1 MINYLTEKNTDRKH
15 DKDTNNY
22 LSPRM
27 FVTTTSNTGQNTP
40 GKYSRAISHARTN
53 LTNRECNDVYEEM
66 FRRINDLNQR
76 YFIKNFEL
84 KKLDLITMVSK
95 QMKTKLSKDQK

>member
-1 MINYLTEKNTDRKH
+1 MGTEKNTDRKH

-76 YFIKNFEL
+76 LDNYGIKADENEVI
-84 KKLDLITMVSK
+84 KRSEMI
-95 QMKTKLSKDQK
+95 LSVVGEKSQ